1 MGSRRLIAT
10 LAAGLLASSVAW
22 AGADD
27 FRWSG
32 RLAAGQTIEVK
43 GVNGSIEAT
52 PATGGDVEVLAEKR
66 ARRDDP
72 AEVEI
77 KVVEHKGG
85 VTICAVYPAS
95 RWGSRANSCEPG
107 EAGNLGADRNDV
119 EVEFTVRV
127 PEGVHF
133 AGRTVN
139 GGISA
144 EDLGG
149 DVLATTVNGSV
160 RASGKGVV
168 RGETVNGSLH
178 ARLGRAD
185 WKGDLSYST
194 VNGSITV
201 ELPADAS
208 AEVSASTVNGG
219 IEADFPLQVKGKWGP
234 KSARGTLGSGGR
246 SLDLETVNGAIRIRK
261 RS

>member
-1 MGSRRLIAT
+1 MRTQTMLM
-10 LAAGLLASSVAW
+10 LAAAALAAPLAQAASE
-22 AGADD
+22 D

-32 RLAAGQTIEVK
+32 KLKAGQTIEVK
-43 GVNGSIEAT
+43 GVNGSIEAE
-52 PATGGDVEVLAEKR
+52 PASGGDVEVLAEKH

-72 AEVEI
+72 ADVEI
-77 KVVEHKGG
+77 KVVEHAGG
-85 VTICAVYPAS
+85 VTICAVYPGS
-95 RWGSRANSCEPG
+95 RWSLRGNSCEPG
-107 EAGNLGADRNDV
+107 DAGNLGADRNDV
-119 EVEFTVRV
+119 EVEFHVRV

-139 GGISA
+139 GGITA
-144 EDLGG
+144 EGLGG
-149 DVLATTVNGSV
+149 DVLANTVNGSV

-168 RGETVNGSLH
+168 RGETVNGSLY

-185 WKGDLSYST
+185 WTGDLSYST

-201 ELPADAS
+201 ELPEGANAD
-208 AEVSASTVNGG
+208 VRASTVNGG
-219 IEADFPLQVKGKWGP
+219 IEADFPLSIKGKWGP

-246 SLDLETVNGAIRIRK
+246 SLELETVNGAIKLRK

>member
-1 MGSRRLIAT
+1 MRSRAKLWAVAI
-10 LAAGLLASSVAW
+10 LLAPLVQAESE
-22 AGADD
+22 D

-32 RLAAGQTIEVK
+32 RLKAGQTIEIK

-52 PATGGDVEVLAEKR
+52 PATGAEVEVLAEKR

-77 KVVEHKGG
+77 EVVEHASG
-85 VTICAVYPAS
+85 VTVCAVYPRS
-95 RWGSRANSCEPG
+95 RWSLRANGCEPG
-107 EAGNLGADRNDV
+107 EGGSLGADRNDV

-139 GGISA
+139 GGITA
-144 EDLGG
+144 EGLGG

-160 RASGKGVV
+160 RASASGVV
-168 RGETVNGSLH
+168 RGETVNGSLF

-201 ELPADAS
+201 ELPEDAN

-219 IEADFPLQVKGKWGP
+219 ITADFPLSVKGKWGP

-246 SLDLETVNGAIRIRK
+246 ALDLETVNGAIKLRK

>member
-1 MGSRRLIAT
+1 MRAQNMLLLLAT
-10 LAAGLLASSVAW
+10 AMLAAPLAH
-22 AGADD
+22 AGSED

-32 RLAAGQTIEVK
+32 RLKAGQTVEIK
-43 GVNGSIEAT
+43 GVNGSIEAS
-52 PATGGDVEVLAEKR
+52 PSAGGEVVVQAEKR

-77 KVVEHKGG
+77 KIVEHAAG
-85 VTICAVYPAS
+85 VTICAVYPRS
-95 RWGSRANSCEPG
+95 RWSLRANSCEPG
-107 EAGNLGADRNDV
+107 EQGSLGADRNDV

-127 PEGVHF
+127 PDGVHF

-139 GGISA
+139 GGITA
-144 EDLGG
+144 EGLGG
-149 DVLATTVNGSV
+149 DVLANTVNGSV
-160 RASGKGVV
+160 RASGRGVV

-185 WKGDLSYST
+185 WTGDLSYST

-201 ELPADAS
+201 ELPEDAN

-219 IEADFPLQVKGKWGP
+219 IEADFPLSIKGKWGP
-234 KSARGTLGSGGR
+234 KSARGTIGSGGR
-246 SLDLETVNGAIRIRK
+246 SLDLETVNGAIRLRK